1 MNKKIIIQF
10 LFKVFKLDLTPWKFP
25 LQAGTCIIFCLIYV
39 SFRPSESF
47 IMNYLKKQYFQHCLK
62 FIKGQVTQSQKHW
75 PTSWIVSGIQFLQNC
90 PYYSHLFHSYC
101 WITELIR
108 RVTSICIS
116 EASEIG
122 NLRCDVI
129 ADTLPIRCIFQP

>member
-1 MNKKIIIQF
+1 MFKKRSVLENRPCIVNKKIIIQF

-62 FIKGQVTQSQKHW
+62 FINKKFVEHIHTLFINVYMYM
-75 PTSWIVSGIQFLQNC
+75 PLM
-90 PYYSHLFHSYC
+90 YS
-101 WITELIR
+101 EL
-108 RVTSICIS
+108 
-116 EASEIG
+116 
-122 NLRCDVI
+122 
-129 ADTLPIRCIFQP
+129 